1 MKYDIKEKRKRL
13 HRDIILGAKGQV
25 QEMLHE
31 LDNECVMLAMAKNER
46 SRCSLHIAVLS
57 QNEEILRLIA
67 ENFPTT
73 LFVLDNVRKN
83 NFILLNELMEI
94 IKFFNTQ
101 SNQYFSKSPYWKI
114 VLGLVN

>member
-1 MKYDIKEKRKRL
+1 MKEKRKRL
-13 HRDIILGAKGQV
+13 HRNIFLGATGQV
-25 QEMLHE
+25 QEMLNE
-31 LDNECVMLAMAKNER
+31 RDNECIMLAMAKNER

-83 NFILLNELMEI
+83 YFILLNEFTEI
-94 IKFFNTQ
+94 DKFFNT
-101 SNQYFSKSPYWKI
+101 
-114 VLGLVN
+114 